1 MRIGNREFDTENG
14 VYVMGI
20 LNVTPDSFSDGGRWL
35 ERGRGAPSGG
45 QNGRRGRCHHRHRR
59 RVHPPRPQAVGARGG
74 GRARAAVIAAV
85 KRETGLPVSVDTY
98 RHETARLAL
107 EAGADMVNDIWG
119 LRYDGGEMAR
129 LIAQSGAACCL
140 MHNRKSAE
148 YSDFMPELLE
158 GLRGTL
164 DLAAAAGIARER
176 IILDP
181 GIGFAKS
188 CEQNLTAMH
197 RLDELAALGCPVLL
211 AASRKSVIGLSLGL
225 PVEERLEGTLATTA
239 IGVLRGAAFVRVHD
253 VKENLRAARM
263 ALAIRREARPV
274 KGLDEIRIDG
284 LEALCEPRRLPRG
297 NAAGAEIPR
306 LDAAVPQHAAGG
318 ARRRA
323 GSLGTLRR
331 GLRIRDGLSEG
342 AHLETHRGR
351 GRSRQRGRAAAL
363 AAHRGAEL

>member
-35 ERGRGAPSGG
+35 ERDAALRQAAKMAAEGAAIIDIGG
-45 QNGRRGRCHHRHRR
+45 ESTRPGHR
-59 RVHPPRPQAVGARGG
+59 PVGAEEEA
-74 GRARAAVIAAV
+74 ARVLPVIAAV

-148 YSDFMPELLE
+148 YRDFMPELLE
-158 GLRGTL
+158 DLRGTL

-197 RLDELAALGCPVLL
+197 RLDELAALGRPVLL

-239 IGVLRGAAFVRVHD
+239 IGVLQGAAFVRVHD

-263 ALAIRREARPV
+263 ALAIRREARP
-274 KGLDEIRIDG
+274 G
-284 LEALCEPRRLPRG
+284 
-297 NAAGAEIPR
+297 
-306 LDAAVPQHAAGG
+306 
-318 ARRRA
+318 
-323 GSLGTLRR
+323 
-331 GLRIRDGLSEG
+331 EG
-342 AHLETHRGR
+342 A
-351 GRSRQRGRAAAL
+351 
-363 AAHRGAEL
+363 

>member
-35 ERGRGAPSGG
+35 ERDAALRQAAKMAAEGAAIIDIGG
-45 QNGRRGRCHHRHRR
+45 EST
-59 RVHPPRPQAVGARGG
+59 RPGHSPVGAEEEA
-74 GRARAAVIAAV
+74 ARVLPVIAAV

-107 EAGADMVNDIWG
+107 EAGADMINDIWG

-148 YSDFMPELLE
+148 YRDFMPELLE
-158 GLRGTL
+158 DLRGTL

-197 RLDELAALGCPVLL
+197 RLEELAALGCPVLL

-239 IGVLRGAAFVRVHD
+239 IGVLQGAAFVRVHD

-263 ALAIRREARPV
+263 ALAIRREARP
-274 KGLDEIRIDG
+274 G
-284 LEALCEPRRLPRG
+284 
-297 NAAGAEIPR
+297 
-306 LDAAVPQHAAGG
+306 
-318 ARRRA
+318 
-323 GSLGTLRR
+323 
-331 GLRIRDGLSEG
+331 EG
-342 AHLETHRGR
+342 A
-351 GRSRQRGRAAAL
+351 
-363 AAHRGAEL
+363 

>member
-35 ERGRGAPSGG
+35 ERDAALRQAAKMAAEGAAIIDIGG
-45 QNGRRGRCHHRHRR
+45 ESTRPGHR
-59 RVHPPRPQAVGARGG
+59 PVGAEEEA
-74 GRARAAVIAAV
+74 ARVLPVIAAV

-107 EAGADMVNDIWG
+107 EAGADMINDIWG

-148 YSDFMPELLE
+148 YRDFMPELLE
-158 GLRGTL
+158 DLRGTL
-164 DLAAAAGIARER
+164 DLAAAAGIARDR

-197 RLDELAALGCPVLL
+197 RLGELAALGCPVLL

-239 IGVLRGAAFVRVHD
+239 IGVLRGATFVRVHD

-263 ALAIRREARPV
+263 ALAIRREARP
-274 KGLDEIRIDG
+274 G
-284 LEALCEPRRLPRG
+284 
-297 NAAGAEIPR
+297 
-306 LDAAVPQHAAGG
+306 
-318 ARRRA
+318 
-323 GSLGTLRR
+323 
-331 GLRIRDGLSEG
+331 EG
-342 AHLETHRGR
+342 A
-351 GRSRQRGRAAAL
+351 
-363 AAHRGAEL
+363 

>member
-35 ERGRGAPSGG
+35 ERDAALRQAAKMAAEGAAIIDIGG
-45 QNGRRGRCHHRHRR
+45 ESTRPGHR
-59 RVHPPRPQAVGARGG
+59 PVGAEEEA
-74 GRARAAVIAAV
+74 ARVLPVIAAV

-107 EAGADMVNDIWG
+107 EAGADMINDIWG

-148 YSDFMPELLE
+148 YRDFMPELLE
-158 GLRGTL
+158 DLRGTL
-164 DLAAAAGIARER
+164 DQAAAAGIARER

-239 IGVLRGAAFVRVHD
+239 IGVLQGATFVRVHD

-263 ALAIRREARPV
+263 ALAIRREARP
-274 KGLDEIRIDG
+274 G
-284 LEALCEPRRLPRG
+284 
-297 NAAGAEIPR
+297 
-306 LDAAVPQHAAGG
+306 
-318 ARRRA
+318 
-323 GSLGTLRR
+323 
-331 GLRIRDGLSEG
+331 EG
-342 AHLETHRGR
+342 A
-351 GRSRQRGRAAAL
+351 
-363 AAHRGAEL
+363 

>member
-35 ERGRGAPSGG
+35 ERDAALRQAAKMAAEGAAIIDIGG
-45 QNGRRGRCHHRHRR
+45 EST
-59 RVHPPRPQAVGARGG
+59 RPGHSPVGAEEEA
-74 GRARAAVIAAV
+74 ARVLPVIAAV

-107 EAGADMVNDIWG
+107 EAGADMINDIWG

-148 YSDFMPELLE
+148 YRDFMPELLE
-158 GLRGTL
+158 DLRGTL

-188 CEQNLTAMH
+188 CGQNLTAMH

-239 IGVLRGAAFVRVHD
+239 IGVLRGATFVRVHD

-263 ALAIRREARPV
+263 ALAIRREARP
-274 KGLDEIRIDG
+274 G
-284 LEALCEPRRLPRG
+284 
-297 NAAGAEIPR
+297 
-306 LDAAVPQHAAGG
+306 
-318 ARRRA
+318 
-323 GSLGTLRR
+323 
-331 GLRIRDGLSEG
+331 EG
-342 AHLETHRGR
+342 A
-351 GRSRQRGRAAAL
+351 
-363 AAHRGAEL
+363 

>member
-35 ERGRGAPSGG
+35 ERDAALRQAAKMAAEGAAIIDIGG
-45 QNGRRGRCHHRHRR
+45 ESTRPGHR
-59 RVHPPRPQAVGARGG
+59 PVGAEEEA
-74 GRARAAVIAAV
+74 ARVLPVIAAV

-148 YSDFMPELLE
+148 YRDFMPELLE
-158 GLRGTL
+158 DLRGTL

-239 IGVLRGAAFVRVHD
+239 IGVLRGATFVRVHD

-263 ALAIRREARPV
+263 ALAMRREARP
-274 KGLDEIRIDG
+274 G
-284 LEALCEPRRLPRG
+284 
-297 NAAGAEIPR
+297 
-306 LDAAVPQHAAGG
+306 
-318 ARRRA
+318 
-323 GSLGTLRR
+323 
-331 GLRIRDGLSEG
+331 EG
-342 AHLETHRGR
+342 A
-351 GRSRQRGRAAAL
+351 
-363 AAHRGAEL
+363 

>member
-35 ERGRGAPSGG
+35 ERDAALRQAAKMAAEGAAIIDIGG
-45 QNGRRGRCHHRHRR
+45 ESTRPGHR
-59 RVHPPRPQAVGARGG
+59 PVGAEEEA
-74 GRARAAVIAAV
+74 ARVLPVIAAV

-107 EAGADMVNDIWG
+107 EAGADMINDIWG

-148 YSDFMPELLE
+148 YRDFMPELLE

-239 IGVLRGAAFVRVHD
+239 IGVLRGATFVRVHD

-263 ALAIRREARPV
+263 ALAIRREARP
-274 KGLDEIRIDG
+274 G
-284 LEALCEPRRLPRG
+284 
-297 NAAGAEIPR
+297 
-306 LDAAVPQHAAGG
+306 
-318 ARRRA
+318 
-323 GSLGTLRR
+323 
-331 GLRIRDGLSEG
+331 EG
-342 AHLETHRGR
+342 A
-351 GRSRQRGRAAAL
+351 
-363 AAHRGAEL
+363 

>member
-14 VYVMGI
+14 AYVMGI

-35 ERGRGAPSGG
+35 ERDAALRQAAKMAAEGAAIIDIGG
-45 QNGRRGRCHHRHRR
+45 ESTRPGHR
-59 RVHPPRPQAVGARGG
+59 PVGAEEEA
-74 GRARAAVIAAV
+74 ARVLPVIAAV

-148 YSDFMPELLE
+148 YRDFMPELLE
-158 GLRGTL
+158 DLRGTL

-239 IGVLRGAAFVRVHD
+239 IGVLRGATFVRVHD

-263 ALAIRREARPV
+263 ALAIRREARP
-274 KGLDEIRIDG
+274 G
-284 LEALCEPRRLPRG
+284 
-297 NAAGAEIPR
+297 
-306 LDAAVPQHAAGG
+306 
-318 ARRRA
+318 
-323 GSLGTLRR
+323 
-331 GLRIRDGLSEG
+331 EG
-342 AHLETHRGR
+342 A
-351 GRSRQRGRAAAL
+351 
-363 AAHRGAEL
+363 